1 MTFATAM
8 WIAMA
13 LIAAALVIT
22 VALEERRHRREVREA
37 RRQWENEIDRRIR

>member
-8 WIAMA
+8 WIALA
-13 LIAAALVIT
+13 LICALLVLT

-37 RRQWENEIDRRIR
+37 RRLWENEIDRRTR

>member
-8 WIAMA
+8 WIALA
-13 LIAAALVIT
+13 LICALLVLT

-37 RRQWENEIDRRIR
+37 RQLWENEIDRRTR